1 MKSMTGKSLRDKG
14 IAQAVDHADAVVD
27 NWSRLAYAFLERY
40 CRSRSHREF
49 MIEDV
54 RKASIGIVPEPPS
67 KRAWGP
73 IAMMAVRNGLIV
85 RSGYRAVTNK
95 YAHYTPATVWAVQ

>member
-1 MKSMTGKSLRDKG
+1 MTRILGEILRDKG
-14 IAQAVDHADAVVD
+14 IAVAVDHADAVVD

-40 CRSRSHREF
+40 CRSHREF

-67 KRAWGP
+67 FRAWGSV
-73 IAMMAVRNGLIV
+73 ATKAARNNLV
-85 RSGYRAVTNK
+85 SRSGYRNVTNSR
-95 YAHYTPATVWAVQ
+95 AHRTPATVWTVC